1 MSSQPPFGSL
11 GQQVN
16 GSTQRKLSPG
26 TVTSIPCLTSL
37 VHSAWKPGNMAMRDP
52 SSSSSISAA
61 NGVSSQPPAGT
72 SNGAFARVP
81 PYSFATAGNGAMGG
95 SFSIRGAANNGAPV
109 DTNSQ
114 NMPLGEGFAIG
125 GGAFSVHGA
134 AMPFNVA
141 QQPASRGF
149 GIKTTPGLQAQ
160 PAPGGNHT
168 GMDAFGTAF
177 FQQQRSAPFNTPG
190 SSPTAVDED
199 FDMGNCETSVRT
211 KKILRPAKDAPRP
224 CCVAKRPKSLLG
236 CSPVKY
242 DAKYARVSSP
252 IDSP

>member
-72 SNGAFARVP
+72 SNGAFARAA

-141 QQPASRGF
+141 
-149 GIKTTPGLQAQ
+149 
-160 PAPGGNHT
+160 
-168 GMDAFGTAF
+168 
-177 FQQQRSAPFNTPG
+177 
-190 SSPTAVDED
+190 
-199 FDMGNCETSVRT
+199 
-211 KKILRPAKDAPRP
+211 
-224 CCVAKRPKSLLG
+224 
-236 CSPVKY
+236 
-242 DAKYARVSSP
+242 
-252 IDSP
+252 